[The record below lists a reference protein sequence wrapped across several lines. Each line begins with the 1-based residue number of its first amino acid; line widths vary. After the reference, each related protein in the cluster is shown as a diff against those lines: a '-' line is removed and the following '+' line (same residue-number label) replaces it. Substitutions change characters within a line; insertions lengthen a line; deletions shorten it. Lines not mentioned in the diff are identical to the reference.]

1 MIGEPGAS
9 TFPAM
14 QEDEPKPVIENK
26 ARRRIPVFSIL
37 ILIAGAI
44 YFILPLFA
52 TFDFSLQMV
61 RGTLSFKS
69 YESAFADRSIYGGFW
84 GSFSYSL
91 GLACITIVASVILV
105 VPTAYWIRL
114 RLPQARRVVE
124 FITLMP
130 FVIPAIILVFG
141 LIRVYSTP
149 IHIPFT
155 NLVILDSLTNSKIGT
170 TILIVG
176 GYVVLGL
183 PYMYRSV
190 DTGMRTVDVRTLTEA
205 AQSLGANWFTILTK
219 IILPNV
225 RTALLS
231 GALLTFAI
239 VVGEVVLASYLGV
252 PAFGPYLFLLG
263 QHRAYEPAALTFVT
277 FLLTW
282 AAMGLIQLITG
293 GQGQAAGAH

>member
-1 MIGEPGAS
+1 MVAELDRKVVEMNRVRKIPFWSWVWFILGA
-9 TFPAM
+9 F
-14 QEDEPKPVIENK
+14 
-26 ARRRIPVFSIL
+26 
-37 ILIAGAI
+37 
-44 YFILPLFA
+44 YFILPLYA
-52 TFDFSLQMV
+52 TLDFSLRME
-61 RGTLSFKS
+61 RGVIGFKA

-91 GLACITIVASVILV
+91 GLAVITIIVSILLV

-114 RLPQARRVVE
+114 RLPQARRIVE

-149 IHIPFT
+149 VKLPFT
-155 NLVILDSLTNSKIGT
+155 SLVVIDSLTNSPVGT
-170 TILIVG
+170 GILIVA
-176 GYVVLGL
+176 GYMILGL

-205 AQSLGANWFTILTK
+205 AQSLGANWFTIMTRV
-219 IILPNV
+219 ILPNV

-252 PAFGPYLFLLG
+252 PTFGPYLFLLG
-263 QHRAYEPAALTFVT
+263 QHRAFEPAALTFVT

-282 AAMGLIQLITG
+282 VAMGIIQLVTG
-293 GQGQAAGAH
+293 GQGQVAGAH